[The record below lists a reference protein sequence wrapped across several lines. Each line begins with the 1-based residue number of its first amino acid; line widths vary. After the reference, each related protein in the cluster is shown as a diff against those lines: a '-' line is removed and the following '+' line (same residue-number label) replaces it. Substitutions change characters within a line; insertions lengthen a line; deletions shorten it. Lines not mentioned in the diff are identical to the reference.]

1 MRLRKFTGFLSFS
14 IDPFGDGEMNLLPI
28 QGFFPEVRFEA
39 VPHHASTQVWVRDV
53 SHSGC
58 PPERRCCIRSH
69 HFSLS
74 LRSSRRRCL
83 MVFFNVCIRV
93 LSITD
98 ELAMSDSVLIFSFS
112 PYSYKIL
119 GQDLFP
125 IWTLN
130 FFYFTSFFL
139 YYYFFKNKY

>member
-1 MRLRKFTGFLSFS
+1 MRVRKFTGSLSFS

-28 QGFFPEVRFEA
+28 QDFFPEVRFEA

-74 LRSSRRRCL
+74 LCSSRRRCL

-98 ELAMSDSVLIFSFS
+98 ELVMSDSVLIFSFS
-112 PYSYKIL
+112 PFLEKFWARIYFPFEQLIF
-119 GQDLFP
+119 LFYQ
-125 IWTLN
+125 
-130 FFYFTSFFL
+130 FFFSL
-139 YYYFFKNKY
+139 LLFFKK